1 MHSSMPALRPVRR
14 GVGIVRVSKVGDRAG
29 DSFVSPLD
37 QRHSIN
43 QAAEREG
50 IAITDVFDELDV
62 SGGSPLDKRPGL
74 SAALH
79 RIERGEAEVLVVAYF
94 DRLFR
99 HLGVQREVLERVEQ
113 AGGTVLAVDAGEI
126 RTDTASR
133 WLTSTMLG
141 MVAEFHRLI
150 TREKTAAA
158 KADAVRRGVPPFP
171 HIVPGYRRGPD
182 GRLAVDD
189 VEAAIV
195 VEAFERRAA
204 GASIFEVRDFLSAR
218 GIQRSYRAT
227 QTLLRS
233 RMVLG
238 EIRSGKL
245 VNPSAHPPIVERHL
259 WQRVQDVRLP
269 RGPHGSSER
278 LLARLGVLRCGT
290 CGSAMGATYGYH
302 QRGGK
307 QYPKYRCGMAP
318 ECSAPAMISAT
329 LVEDAVVT
337 RVKQHLIEQTA
348 SASADLDL
356 TDAEAELEL
365 RQARLDAAIEAFDG
379 IEAPRA
385 RARLLDLQGAVQQAE
400 ARVERL
406 RAATTPTLSLNVAAD
421 WDRLSIDGRRQLI
434 RACVERVDVTPGRG
448 TERLGIQ
455 LFL

>member
-1 MHSSMPALRPVRR
+1 MHHRAVRPVRR
-14 GVGIVRVSKVGDRAG
+14 AVGIVRVSKVGDRAG
-29 DSFVSPLD
+29 DSFISPLD
-37 QRHSIN
+37 QRHSITV
-43 QAAEREG
+43 ACDREG
-50 IAITDVFDELDV
+50 IALVSVFEELDV
-62 SGGSPLDKRPGL
+62 SGGDPLTRRAGL
-74 SAALH
+74 SNALAL
-79 RIERGEAEVLVVAYF
+79 IEQGNAEVLVVAYF

-113 AGGTVLAVDAGEI
+113 AGGTVLVVDAGEI

-133 WLTSTMLG
+133 WLSSTMLG
-141 MVAEFHRLI
+141 MVAEYHRRI
-150 TREKTAAA
+150 TREKTNAAR
-158 KADAVRRGVPPFP
+158 ADAVRRGVPPFP

-204 GASIFEVRDFLSAR
+204 GESIFEVRDFLSAH
-218 GIQRSYRAT
+218 GIPRSYRAT

-302 QRGGK
+302 HRGGK

-318 ECSAPAMISAT
+318 ECTAPAMISAT
-329 LVEDAVVT
+329 LVEDAVVA
-337 RVKQHLIEQTA
+337 RVKQYLVAQSA
-348 SASADLDL
+348 AASADLDVAE
-356 TDAEAELEL
+356 AEAELEL
-365 RQARLDAAIEAFDG
+365 RSKRLDDAIDAFDG

-400 ARVERL
+400 ARLERL
-406 RAATTPTLSLNVAAD
+406 RAATTPTLTLNVATD
-421 WDRLSIDGRRQLI
+421 
-434 RACVERVDVTPGRG
+434 
-448 TERLGIQ
+448 
-455 LFL
+455 